1 MWARGKRRAIM
12 SLRTKLALAGAA
24 AAATAAVV
32 VAAPSAGAAPAN
44 GLAFTLTC
52 PAPVGTVTVTTPPGN
67 GAFTPA
73 FIAGTQQLFIPYQ
86 VTGEVT
92 VGGEVVDAFNDVKKA
107 PTPANAVTC
116 TFVANFT
123 EDGTAVTINGT
134 VVAVLRG
141 H

>member
-1 MWARGKRRAIM
+1 M
-12 SLRTKLALAGAA
+12 SSRTRLALAGAAAA

-44 GLAFTLTC
+44 GLTFTLSC
-52 PAPVGTVTVTTPPGN
+52 PAPVGTVTVTTPRGN

-92 VGGEVVDAFNDVKKA
+92 VGGEVVDSFNDVKKA
-107 PTPANAVTC
+107 LTPANAVTC
-116 TFVANFT
+116 TFTTSFT
-123 EDGTAVTINGT
+123 EDGAAVTINGT

-141 H
+141 L

>member
-1 MWARGKRRAIM
+1 MSSRRR
-12 SLRTKLALAGAA
+12 LVLAGAA
-24 AAATAAVV
+24 AAATAAAVV
-32 VAAPSAGAAPAN
+32 MAAPSAGAAPAN
-44 GLAFTLTC
+44 GPTFTVTC
-52 PAPVGTVTVTTPPGN
+52 PVPVGTVTVTTPPGN

-73 FIAGTQQLFIPYQ
+73 FIAGTQQLFIPYE

-92 VGGEVVDAFNDVKKA
+92 VGGEVVETFSDVKKA

-116 TFVANFT
+116 TFTATFT
-123 EDGTAVTINGT
+123 ESGTTATVSGT

>member
-1 MWARGKRRAIM
+1 M
-12 SLRTKLALAGAA
+12 SSRTRLALAGAV

-44 GLAFTLTC
+44 GPTFTVTC
-52 PAPVGTVTVTTPPGN
+52 PAPIGTVTVTTPPGN

-92 VGGEVVDAFNDVKKA
+92 VGGEVVETFNDVKKA

-116 TFVANFT
+116 TFTATFT
-123 EDGTAVTINGT
+123 EGGTTATVNGT

>member
-1 MWARGKRRAIM
+1 M
-12 SLRTKLALAGAA
+12 SSRTRLALAGAA
-24 AAATAAVV
+24 AAAAAAATTAVV

-44 GLAFTLTC
+44 NLTFTVTC
-52 PAPVGTVTVTTPPGN
+52 PAPVGTVTATTPRGSGP
-67 GAFTPA
+67 FTPA
-73 FIAGTQQLFIPYQ
+73 FIVGTQQLFIPYE
-86 VTGEVT
+86 VMGEVT
-92 VGGEVVDAFNDVKKA
+92 VGGEVVDAFDDVKKA

-116 TFVANFT
+116 TFVASFS

>member
-1 MWARGKRRAIM
+1 M
-12 SLRTKLALAGAA
+12 SSRTRLALAGAA
-24 AAATAAVV
+24 AAATAAAVV

-44 GLAFTLTC
+44 NLTFTLTC
-52 PAPVGTVTVTTPPGN
+52 PAPVGTVTATTPRGN

-73 FIAGTQQLFIPYQ
+73 FIVGTQQLLIPYE

-92 VGGEVVDAFNDVKKA
+92 VGGEVVDAFDDVKMA
-107 PTPANAVTC
+107 PAPANAVTC
-116 TFVANFT
+116 TFMASFT
-123 EDGTAVTINGT
+123 EEGTAVTINGT